1 MSMSTQATEPL
12 KLGKIRYVNVLP
24 IYYPLESGQIANTFQ
39 LVSGPPSALNELMAK
54 GELDISAASS
64 FEYAR
69 NFQKYL
75 LVPDL
80 AIGSQGPVQSV
91 LLLSQIPLA
100 QLDGQ
105 SIRISSQTH
114 TSAALLRLILK
125 QRFQLNPVYQPGN
138 IVELVNSSTPPQTFL
153 AIGDEA
159 LRLRNLPAYPYK
171 LDLGQAWLDWTG
183 LPFIFGVWII
193 NKDSLKSRKQDLVR
207 GCQDILAGKKWGLDR
222 IDFFSELISK
232 KGILSQKEVASY
244 FQGLVYDFGNREQ
257 KGLKLFFD
265 LLSESDEIE
274 TVPDLYFFSFT

>member
-1 MSMSTQATEPL
+1 MSTQARQTL
-12 KLGKIRYVNVLP
+12 RLGRISYLNVLP
-24 IYYPLESGQIANTFQ
+24 IYHPLEKGEVANDFRI
-39 LVSGPPSALNELMAK
+39 VSGPPARLNELMSR

-91 LLLSQIPLA
+91 LLLSRTPLSR
-100 QLDGQ
+100 LEEEP
-105 SIRISSQTH
+105 ILVSSQTH

-125 QRFQLNPVYQPGN
+125 ERLHLDPGYQTGN
-138 IVELVNSSTPPQTFL
+138 ITAQIGSPNPPAAFL

-159 LRLRNLPAYPYK
+159 LRLRNLPDYPYR
-171 LDLGQAWLDWTG
+171 LDLGQAWLEWTG

-193 NKDSLKSRKQDLVR
+193 NRDSLRTREMDIQLGCRK
-207 GCQDILAGKKWGLDR
+207 ILAAKTWGIKR
-222 IDFFSELISK
+222 IAFFSELISK
-232 KGILSQKEVASY
+232 KGILNREEVFSY
-244 FQGLVYDFGNREQ
+244 LQGLVYDFSEREQ

-265 LLSESDEIE
+265 LLAKSGTIGAS
-274 TVPDLYFFSFT
+274 PDLNFFSAV